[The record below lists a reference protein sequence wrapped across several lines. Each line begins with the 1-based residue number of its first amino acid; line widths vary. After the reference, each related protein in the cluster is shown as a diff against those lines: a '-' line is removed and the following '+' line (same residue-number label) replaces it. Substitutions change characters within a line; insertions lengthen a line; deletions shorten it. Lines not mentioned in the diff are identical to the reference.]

1 MVESKAHRPKQITWF
16 FQTLAQVEKRESM
29 VDREAM

>member
-1 MVESKAHRPKQITWF
+1 MVESKARRPKQITWF
-16 FQTLAQVEKRESM
+16 FQTLAQENGESM